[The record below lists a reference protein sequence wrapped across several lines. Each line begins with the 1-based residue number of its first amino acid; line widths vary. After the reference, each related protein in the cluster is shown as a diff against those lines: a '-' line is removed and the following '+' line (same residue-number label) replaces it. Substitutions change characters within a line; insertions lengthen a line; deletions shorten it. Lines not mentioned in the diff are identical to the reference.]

1 MSGVQQNTWVIPTG
15 GYLLIHSDVLDTFS
29 TYKQEDNE
37 SLEAGGI
44 LLGNRRGPH
53 IELLKITKPQT
64 TDIRRRHSFDRSSIR
79 HSDIAIT
86 EWKDSNGYID
96 YLGEWHTHPE
106 ENPQPS
112 QIDIT
117 EMSLIASSR
126 KSNLMLSVI
135 VGTEH
140 LWVGA
145 YQEKCLI
152 KLTPFYG

>member
-1 MSGVQQNTWVIPTG
+1 MSSVLQDIWVIPTG
-15 GYLLIHSDVLDTFS
+15 GYLLIHSGVLNTFS
-29 TYKQEDNE
+29 TYKQDGNK

-64 TDIRRRHSFDRSSIR
+64 ADIRRRHSFDRRSVR
-79 HSDIAIT
+79 HSDIAIS
-86 EWKDSNGYID
+86 EWKDSNGCID

-106 ENPQPS
+106 ENPQQS
-112 QIDIT
+112 QIDIS
-117 EMSLIASSR
+117 EMSLIASSQ

-145 YQEKCLI
+145 YQEKCFA
-152 KLTPFYG
+152 KLNPFYE